1 MTDKTKVHVK
11 WNKYEFNFIN
21 DIINKS
27 FLLIGNNKLITMIS
41 TIMITFL
48 LSYYSIQYVV
58 AGISASLLWIIYQ
71 YRKGANFSVLYSTAG
86 LLLGM
91 YTLQRVLKERKD
103 KKLE

>member
-1 MTDKTKVHVK
+1 MKMDTDDKIA
-11 WNKYEFNFIN
+11 FIA
-21 DIINKS
+21 IV
-27 FLLIGNNKLITMIS
+27 IGLAQMMMHFKRVYNADD
-41 TIMITFL
+41 

-91 YTLQRVLKERKD
+91 YTLQKVLKERRD

>member
-1 MTDKTKVHVK
+1 MKLDTDDKIAFIAIVIGLAQMMMH
-11 WNKYEFNFIN
+11 FNRVYN
-21 DIINKS
+21 ADD
-27 FLLIGNNKLITMIS
+27 
-41 TIMITFL
+41 

>member
-1 MTDKTKVHVK
+1 MKLDTDDKIAFIAIVIGLVQMMMH
-11 WNKYEFNFIN
+11 FNRVYN
-21 DIINKS
+21 ADD
-27 FLLIGNNKLITMIS
+27 
-41 TIMITFL
+41 

>member
-1 MTDKTKVHVK
+1 MKLDTDDKIAFIAIVIGLAQMMMH
-11 WNKYEFNFIN
+11 FNRVYN
-21 DIINKS
+21 ADD
-27 FLLIGNNKLITMIS
+27 
-41 TIMITFL
+41 

-103 KKLE
+103 KKRKESIKRGVKG

>member
-1 MTDKTKVHVK
+1 MNTDDKIAFIAIVIGLAQMMMH
-11 WNKYEFNFIN
+11 FNRVYN
-21 DIINKS
+21 ADD
-27 FLLIGNNKLITMIS
+27 
-41 TIMITFL
+41 